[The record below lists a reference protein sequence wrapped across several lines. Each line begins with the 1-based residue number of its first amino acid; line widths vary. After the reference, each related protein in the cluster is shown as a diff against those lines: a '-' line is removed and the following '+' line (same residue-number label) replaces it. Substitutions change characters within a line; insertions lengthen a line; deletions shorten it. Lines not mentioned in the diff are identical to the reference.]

1 MDDAQDL
8 GKQDGQADEPEDG
21 TWYFGKAREEFNR
34 RKKNGQNADQ
44 VGQDDDD
51 PVQVCS
57 CDTAS

>member
-51 PVQVCS
+51 PVQV
-57 CDTAS
+57 